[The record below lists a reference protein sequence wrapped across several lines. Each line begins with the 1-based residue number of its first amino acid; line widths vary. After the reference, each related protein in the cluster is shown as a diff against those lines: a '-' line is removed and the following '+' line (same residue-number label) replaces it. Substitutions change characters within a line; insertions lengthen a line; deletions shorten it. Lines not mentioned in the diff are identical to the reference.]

1 MTRFFFFSLLFF
13 SICSIE
19 QGVAQ
24 NTGRIYWRQDSIL
37 EWTDFKGRPDT
48 MVRYYAMST
57 TGMEVKPEVGVKNN
71 KVVVKYVLKA
81 FFNPSGSW
89 SQKQHETS
97 KILHHEQIHFD
108 IVECIARIGTIE
120 LDKYAEA
127 DARKSKTEVEALLQK
142 LMMKNGEMHKRYD
155 DQTIHG
161 SNESMQKKWE
171 QYTIDLLKNPTTL
184 DEAWKKLPADG

>member
-1 MTRFFFFSLLFF
+1 MTRFLFFSLLFF
-13 SICSIE
+13 LTCSIE
-19 QGVAQ
+19 RGVAQ

-37 EWTDFKGRPDT
+37 DWSDFKGRSDT

-57 TGMEVKPEVGVKNN
+57 TGMEVKPEVSLKNN
-71 KVVVKYVLKA
+71 KVVIKFVLKA

-89 SQKQHETS
+89 SKKQHETS

-108 IVECIARIGTIE
+108 IVECITRIATIE
-120 LDKYAEA
+120 FDKYAKA
-127 DARKSKTEVEALLQK
+127 YASKTEVEALLQK
-142 LMMKNGEMHKRYD
+142 LMIKNGEMHKRYD

-161 SNESMQKKWE
+161 SNEQMQAKWA

-184 DEAWKKLPADG
+184 DEAWKKLPTDG